1 MNIKLMIRSIMEA
14 LKLGVSM
21 SDKDKMVG
29 YFLCCFGG
37 TFGNWGKLKLK
48 TEI

>member
-29 YFLCCFGG
+29 YFCVVLAEPLETGG
-37 TFGNWGKLKLK
+37 S
-48 TEI
+48 